1 MAGYPADDAV
11 DWGAS
16 DKVERIVVVHQNS
29 FLSAWFL
36 YAS

>member
-1 MAGYPADDAV
+1 MADHSSDDAV

-29 FLSAWFL
+29 FLSAWFS